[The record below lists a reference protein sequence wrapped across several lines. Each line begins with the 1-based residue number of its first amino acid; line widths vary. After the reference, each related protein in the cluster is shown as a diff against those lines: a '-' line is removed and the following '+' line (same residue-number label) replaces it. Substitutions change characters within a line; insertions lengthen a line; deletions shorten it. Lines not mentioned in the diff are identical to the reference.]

1 MCLSTTLIV
10 DPLLIFGEMENSPKL
25 VDFLVTPLG
34 YITNVFFS
42 NKRKMINKNFKKLK
56 IKHNKFVQNE
66 KIDLTLRP
74 EKLSENLF
82 YKITEFYEKSQI
94 K

>member
-1 MCLSTTLIV
+1 
-10 DPLLIFGEMENSPKL
+10 
-25 VDFLVTPLG
+25 
-34 YITNVFFS
+34 
-42 NKRKMINKNFKKLK
+42 MINKTFKKLK
-56 IKHNKFVQNE
+56 IKNDKFIKSE

-82 YKITEFYEKSQI
+82 YKITEFYEKSKI